1 MTADQ
6 QFTIEVVKWLV
17 VIVGMAA
24 IAATL
29 IGAVAFWRTT
39 KGAAKT
45 FSLLIQRGSIIR
57 LAAIFAIIFSTFVL
71 CLAGILKPDLAAS
84 IFSGIA
90 GYVLGG
96 ASTTNSSAKDSESEE
111 NSN

>member
-1 MTADQ
+1 MTSEQ
-6 QFTIEVVKWLV
+6 QFALEIVKWLV
-17 VIVGMAA
+17 MLSAVIA
-24 IAATL
+24 IPATV
-29 IGAVAFWRTT
+29 IGYVAFRNTT

-57 LAAIFAIIFSTFVL
+57 LAAIFAIIFCTFIL
-71 CLAGILKPDLAAS
+71 CILGSLKPEIAAS

-96 ASTTNSSAKDSESEE
+96 APRGSDGGNSEDDTTG
-111 NSN
+111 